1 MPAMDTAHLPDAAPS
16 LCDDEALPVTKRPA
30 PSLTVRLLAERL
42 DCFTVPDLCD
52 LAGVKDTT
60 LEAWRKRGSG
70 PPYVMLG
77 NRPLYPREGLKRFI
91 QDRLRST
98 SGVDPRKLL

>member
-1 MPAMDTAHLPDAAPS
+1 MPAMHTAHLPDAAPTG
-16 LCDDEALPVTKRPA
+16 LDDAEALRITKRPV
-30 PSLTVRLLAERL
+30 PESVRLLAERL
-42 DCFTVPDLCD
+42 DCFTDPDLCD
-52 LAGVKDTT
+52 LAGVKETT
-60 LEAWRKRGSG
+60 TEAWRKRGVG

-91 QDRLRST
+91 QDRIRST